1 LTFHNVL
8 FLYILSK
15 LFLFFLPSIR
25 VVCYIWPQ
33 KKKGLVCYINVNI
46 SEWHRWNEII
56 KENENSVELRFNE
69 CMQIMKH
76 PFSPSSSILRSKIRF
91 SPYLFTLLAFI
102 IFVVIIYGEDFMCI
116 FGQQLQNYSNQDKL
130 YSTNGEFIRPILLF
144 PINHYFKNI

>member
-1 LTFHNVL
+1 MSYTFYQSY
-8 FLYILSK
+8 FY
-15 LFLFFLPSIR
+15 FFFQVFESR
-25 VVCYIWPQ
+25 VVYYIWPQ
-33 KKKGLVCYINVNI
+33 KKKRLVCYINVNI

-130 YSTNGEFIRPILLF
+130 YSTNGEFILPILLF
-144 PINHYFKNI
+144 TTNYHCFNKKI